1 MAQVKVIVNG
11 RSFRMGCRD
20 GEEGRV
26 RELAADI
33 DSHVQKIKSGAKA
46 VQDER
51 LFLMAAILMADQLWE
66 AREEIQRLQRLAGD
80 LRAYQVIDGGGAQAM
95 QRDLNRAMEAG
106 KIEALQ
112 SRANGNG

>member
-1 MAQVKVIVNG
+1 
-11 RSFRMGCRD
+11 MGCRD

-26 RELAADI
+26 RELATEI
-33 DSHVQKIKSGAKA
+33 DSHVQKIKGSTKA

-80 LRAYQVIDGGGAQAM
+80 LRAYQVIDGGAQAM
-95 QRDLNRAMEAG
+95 QRDLNRAMESG
-106 KIEALQ
+106 KAEVLQ